1 MNRRLLI
8 AAVLAAGLLGA
19 AAQAQTAEVAGVKFE
34 PTIQLDGTP
43 LLLNGYGVRYKAIF
57 KVYAAALYL
66 PAKAEAADAVIAAPG
81 PKRVQ
86 MVLLRQLDANEFGK
100 IMSAGIERNASR
112 EEFVQSLPAILGMGE
127 AAARLRVLMPGDV
140 ITIDWV
146 PSIGT
151 TVYVKGKPEVG
162 PIKDQR
168 FFSALLK
175 IWLGRSPVDPL
186 LKDALLGH
194 VGPPLGNMTN

>member
-1 MNRRLLI
+1 MIRRPLI
-8 AAVLAAGLLGA
+8 AAALAAGLMGPA
-19 AAQAQTAEVAGVKFE
+19 ARAQTVEVAGVKFE
-34 PTIQLDGTP
+34 PAIQLGGSP
-43 LLLNGYGVRYKAIF
+43 LQLNGYGVRYKAIF

-66 PAKAEAADAVIAAPG
+66 ADKAEVPDAVIAAPG
-81 PKRVQ
+81 PKRIQ
-86 MVLLRQLDANEFGK
+86 MVMLRQLDANEFGK

-140 ITIDWV
+140 IIVDWV
-146 PSIGT
+146 PGTGT